1 MSVQKLFTIAADA
14 PFLEVLVDRVLD
26 GTLLSGWPQEGPFW
40 LADVTIVLPTRR
52 ARLALAEAFLKRGQQ
67 LLPDIRT
74 FGGEQQ
80 DEEPFLPPHDL
91 PTLPAAA
98 SGIERKLFLAQLVDA
113 WARTPGGQEILATP
127 PNAAEILG
135 LAESLGQIADD
146 LTIEEGDLGR
156 LAGDVAKPDLA
167 ANWQKSL
174 KFLEIALTAWPQELL
189 LRGKEDPAKLRNLRL
204 GRQAAAASLIF
215 SDRPVIAA
223 GSTGSIPATARLLAA
238 LARLPRGVVV
248 LPGLDTS
255 LSPAAH
261 EALLDEKAS
270 PHGHPQYGL
279 GKLLRALGAAPKS
292 VTELAPEPRPARTLV
307 VRQALALPEATAG
320 WAAARTALEPCIGEA
335 GEGLAILAARTADEE
350 ARAIALAA
358 RDALYRDQTV
368 GIVSPDRNLS
378 RRISAELMRFGIE
391 VDDPAGTPLFQS
403 PGGRLARLVLAL
415 ATSAFAPVELMA
427 LLRNRAT
434 TLGLGRSEISRL
446 ADRIELCLLRGQR
459 LRPGM
464 EGLRLALAQNET
476 AQRGPR
482 LSAADRAAAANLFDR
497 LEAALEPLTL
507 LLKGEHL
514 NVPTFARALHGA
526 FIDVTA
532 TAPGEP
538 ASAPPG
544 AEEVMRWAD
553 ELSADLKHPGP
564 SFPPLGLGEVLSAL
578 MAGYEVRSPARRRD
592 DIAIWGQLEARLQ
605 SRDLMILAGL
615 NEDIWPQP
623 ADPGPWLSRGMR
635 LAAGLEPPERR
646 QGQAAHDFE
655 MALGNQQVLIA
666 FSERLGTS
674 PALPSRLL
682 QRLEAFLGEKV
693 TKLLRERGEAWLAAA
708 RALDATADKPRGAE
722 RPMPR
727 PPAAVR
733 PRRLSVTEIE
743 TLFRSPYDLYARHT
757 LRLRKLAPLGE
768 EPDQRERGSMI
779 HQVFARFVE
788 LGLDPAAPDAQVRL
802 EELAAEAFAGLDAIG
817 ERRDIWLRRFSLAAR
832 RFLEFERAR
841 EPDVAV
847 RKAEIAGQWAA
858 FPGLD
863 GFRLTARADRV
874 DRLADGSYAIIDF
887 KTGGVPKPAEM
898 KAYEAPQLLLEAALA
913 QWGGF
918 EDLPPAP
925 VSALTYIKIA
935 NGPEAFQITPFAA
948 PGGIDEAVTEIVNRV
963 QRHVGEFLI
972 SDRLPM
978 SARIKPVV
986 GQRYRGD
993 YDHLARTD
1001 EWTLLEGDD
1010 SE

>member
-14 PFLEVLVDRVLD
+14 PFLEVLADRVLD
-26 GTLLSGWPQEGPFW
+26 GTLLSGWPQQGPFW

-52 ARLALAEAFLKRGQQ
+52 ARLALAEAFLKRNHG

-91 PTLPAAA
+91 PNLPPAASA
-98 SGIERKLFLAQLVDA
+98 LERKLFLAQLIDA

-135 LAESLGQIADD
+135 LADSLGQIADD

-156 LAGDVAKPDLA
+156 LHDDVAKPDLA

-174 KFLEIALTAWPQELL
+174 KFLDIALKAWPQQLL
-189 LRGKEDPAKLRNLRL
+189 ALGKEDAAKLRNLRL
-204 GRQAAAASLIF
+204 QRQAEAAPLIF

-223 GSTGSIPATARLLAA
+223 GSTGSIPATARLLKA
-238 LARLPRGVVV
+238 LSALPRGVVV
-248 LPGLDTS
+248 LPGLDNS
-255 LSPAAH
+255 LSPSAH
-261 EALLDEKAS
+261 AALLDETGA

-279 GKLLRALGAAPKS
+279 GKLLRALGTTPQA
-292 VTELAPEPRPARTLV
+292 VTELAPEPRAARTLV
-307 VRQALALPEATAG
+307 VREALALAEATAG
-320 WAAARTALEPCIGEA
+320 WAAARTAFEPLVA
-335 GEGLAILAARTADEE
+335 DAAQGLAVLAAHTADEE
-350 ARAIALAA
+350 ARAISLAA
-358 RDALYRDQTV
+358 RDALAHGRTV
-368 GIVSPDRNLS
+368 GIISPDQNLT
-378 RRISAELMRFGIE
+378 RRIAAELRRFGIG

-403 PGGRLARLVLAL
+403 PAGRLARLAL
-415 ATSAFAPVELMA
+415 AVAVNGFGAVDVMS
-427 LLRNRAT
+427 LLRNRST
-434 TLGLGRSEISRL
+434 TLGLARAEVARL

-459 LRPGM
+459 LRPGVA
-464 EGLRLALAQNET
+464 GLRLALAQNAEAT
-476 AQRGPR
+476 RGPR
-482 LSAADRAAAANLFDR
+482 LSPADREAAGNLLDR
-497 LEAALEPLTL
+497 LEAALEPLTML
-507 LLKGEHL
+507 IGGGVL
-514 NVPTFARALHGA
+514 NAPTFARALHGSFA
-526 FIDVTA
+526 EVTA
-532 TAPGEP
+532 AANGEP
-538 ASAPPG
+538 PPPG
-544 AEEVMRWAD
+544 ALELSAWAD
-553 ELSADLKHPGP
+553 ELSADLRHAGP
-564 SFPPLGLGEVLSAL
+564 DFPPTGLDGVLFQL
-578 MAGYEVRSPARRRD
+578 MAGFEVRNPERRRD

-605 SRDLMILAGL
+605 SRELMILAGL

-655 MALGNQQVLIA
+655 MALGSKQVLIA

-682 QRLEAFLGEKV
+682 QRLEAFLGADVAKE
-693 TKLLRERGEAWLAAA
+693 LRRRGDAWLAAA
-708 RALDATADKPRGAE
+708 GALDATEEKPRGAE
-722 RPMPR
+722 RPLPR
-727 PPAAVR
+727 PPAGMR
-733 PRRLSVTEIE
+733 PRKLSVTEIE
-743 TLFRSPYDLYARHT
+743 TLFRSPYDLYAKHT

-788 LGLDPAAPDAQVRL
+788 RGLDFASADAHQQL
-802 EELAAEAFAGLDAIG
+802 ETLAADAFAGLDAIG

-832 RFLEFERAR
+832 RFVEFERSR
-841 EPDVAV
+841 GPDVAA
-847 RKAEIAGQWAA
+847 RQAEIGGEWE
-858 FPGLD
+858 FPALG

-887 KTGGVPKPAEM
+887 KTGGVPSPGEM
-898 KAYEAPQLLLEAALA
+898 KSFEAPQLLLEAALA

-948 PGGIDEAVTEIVNRV
+948 PGGIDEAVTEIVNRL
-963 QRHVGEFLI
+963 QRHVSEFLI

-978 SARIKPVV
+978 SARIMPVV

>member
-1 MSVQKLFTIAADA
+1 MSREKLFTIAADA

-26 GTLLSGWPQEGPFW
+26 GTLLCGWPQEGPFW

-52 ARLALAEAFLKRGQQ
+52 ARLALAEAFLKRDHR

-91 PTLPAAA
+91 PNLPPAASA
-98 SGIERKLFLAQLVDA
+98 LERKLFLAQLIDA

-135 LAESLGQIADD
+135 LADSLGQIADD
-146 LTIEEGDLGR
+146 LTIEEGDLRR
-156 LAGDVAKPDLA
+156 LQNDVAKPDLA
-167 ANWQKSL
+167 ANWEKSL
-174 KFLEIALTAWPQELL
+174 KFLDIALTAWPQELL
-189 LRGKEDPAKLRNLRL
+189 ARAKEDPAKLRNLRL
-204 GRQAAAASLIF
+204 HRQAEAAPLVFA
-215 SDRPVIAA
+215 DRPVIAA

-238 LARLPRGVVV
+238 LTRLPRGVVV

-255 LSPAAH
+255 LAPSAH
-261 EALLDEKAS
+261 EALLNEQRA

-279 GKLLRALGAAPKS
+279 GKLLRELGAAPMA
-292 VTELAPEPRPARTLV
+292 VTELAHVPRPARTLV
-307 VRQALALPEATAG
+307 VREALALPEATAG
-320 WAAARTALEPCIGEA
+320 WAAARTALEPRIAEA
-335 GEGLAILAARTADEE
+335 GKAMGVIAAHTADEE

-358 RDALYRDQTV
+358 RDALLRGKSV
-368 GIVSPDRNLS
+368 GIISPDRNLS
-378 RRISAELMRFGIE
+378 RRISAELLRFGIE

-403 PGGRLARLVLAL
+403 PAGRLARLVLAV
-415 ATSAFAPVELMA
+415 AVNGFAAVDLMA
-427 LLRNRAT
+427 LLRNRGT
-434 TLGLGRSEISRL
+434 TLGLPRAEIARL

-459 LRPGM
+459 LRPGI
-464 EGLRLALAQNET
+464 EGLRLALAQNQSAE
-476 AQRGPR
+476 RGPR
-482 LSAADRAAAANLFDR
+482 LSPTDQTAAAGLIDR
-497 LEAALEPLTL
+497 LQVALEPLML
-507 LLKGEHL
+507 LVKGAAL
-514 NVPTFARALHGA
+514 NAPTFARALHGA
-526 FIDVTA
+526 VTGVTA
-532 TAPGEP
+532 TAEGE
-538 ASAPPG
+538 AAAAPPG
-544 AEEVMRWAD
+544 TEEVVRWAD
-553 ELSADLKHPGP
+553 ELSADLSHPGP
-564 SFPPLGLGEVLSAL
+564 SFPARGLEDVLFQL
-578 MAGYEVRSPARRRD
+578 MAGYDVRSPARRRD

-605 SRDLMILAGL
+605 SRGLMILAGL

-655 MALGNQQVLIA
+655 VALGNPEVLIA

-674 PALPSRLL
+674 PALPSRLV

-693 TKLLRERGEAWLAAA
+693 TKLLRERGEVWLAAA
-708 RALDATADKPRGAE
+708 RALDATGDKPKGAE
-722 RPMPR
+722 RPLPR

-733 PRRLSVTEIE
+733 PRKLSVTEIE
-743 TLFRSPYDLYARHT
+743 TLFRSPYDLYAKHT

-788 LGLDPAAPDAQVRL
+788 RGLDPAATDAQQQL
-802 EELAAEAFAGLDAIG
+802 EQLAAEAFAGLDAIG

-841 EPDVAV
+841 DPAIAA
-847 RKAEIAGQWAA
+847 RAAEIAAQWS
-858 FPGLD
+858 FPTLD
-863 GFRLTARADRV
+863 GFTLSARADRV
-874 DRLADGSYAIIDF
+874 DRLTDSSYAIIDF
-887 KTGGVPKPAEM
+887 KTGGVPSAGQM
-898 KAYEAPQLLLEAALA
+898 KDFEAPQLLLEAALA

-918 EDLPPAP
+918 TNLPPAP

-935 NGPEAFQITPFAA
+935 NGPEAFQVTPFAA
-948 PGGIDEAVTEIVNRV
+948 PQGIGNAVDEIVNRL
-963 QRHVGEFLI
+963 QRHVSEFLV

-978 SARIKPVV
+978 PARIKPVV